1 MQDFRELKVW
11 QKAHALNLRLYAVT
25 ASFPKSELFGLC
37 SQMRRAGT
45 SVTAN
50 LAEGRGRGSDA
61 DFARFVFIA
70 MGSACELE
78 SHLELAKDLKFVPV
92 DEFRPILDQLIE
104 VKRMLS
110 ALITKLAPDRLGVS
124 KLKADGQKLTAIP

>member
-1 MQDFRELKVW
+1 MQNFRELKVW
-11 QKAHALNLRLYAVT
+11 QKAHALNIRLYSVPA
-25 ASFPKSELFGLC
+25 AFPKSEMFGLC
-37 SQMRRAGT
+37 SQIRRAGI

-61 DFARFVFIA
+61 DFGRFVFMA
-70 MGSACELE
+70 MGSACEFE
-78 SHLELAKDLKFVPV
+78 SHLELAKDLKFIPEV
-92 DEFRPILDQLIE
+92 EFRLVLDQLIE

-110 ALITKLAPDRLGVS
+110 ALIAKLAPDRLGVS

>member
-1 MQDFRELKVW
+1 MQDFLQLKVW
-11 QKAHALNLRLYAVT
+11 QKAHALNLEIYAAT
-25 ASFPKSELFGLC
+25 ARFPSSELYGLS

-45 SVTAN
+45 SITAN

-61 DFARFVFIA
+61 DFARFVFMA

-78 SHLELAKDLKFVPV
+78 SHLELAKDLKFLSE
-92 DEFRPILDQLIE
+92 DSYRTILNDLVE

-110 ALITKLAPDRLGVS
+110 AFITKLRPSAGNKS
-124 KLKADGQKLTAIP
+124 QKLMADG